1 MAEKI
6 IVEKKLALDIGAGSR
21 PLRIDGYDVKTLDAR
36 AEVKPDFVGD
46 IAKIKVPDG
55 AFDLVHASH
64 VLEHVNRNEVYNV
77 LKEWRRVLAEGGELR
92 IAVPDLEIAAIELL
106 SCQTSNDTFD
116 ILWGAQN
123 HSFNFHYSGYT
134 RQLLEAVIVKYGFEV
149 KELVCKDRC
158 IYMIAIKQKGEYV

>member
-1 MAEKI
+1 MF
-6 IVEKKLALDIGAGSR
+6 EKKLALDIGAGSR
-21 PLRIDGYDVKTLDAR
+21 PLKIEGFDVKTLDAR
-36 AEVKPDFVGD
+36 PEVHPDFVGEFS
-46 IAKIKVPDG
+46 KIKVPDG

-64 VLEHVNRNEVYNV
+64 VLEHVKRNDVYNV

-123 HSFNFHYSGYT
+123 HEFNFHYTGYT
-134 RQLLEAVIVKYGFEV
+134 RQLLEAMISKYGFEI
-149 KELVCKDRC
+149 KEIVCKDRC
-158 IYMIAIKQKGEYV
+158 IYLTAIKLKGEYV